1 MLKRLKIIFIIVA
14 MILLLF
20 IFVIYFVKPFLFP
33 TVSNNPKISNIVRN
47 FQDVTTANENF
58 DRIILDG
65 CDLDLKADKTIFKTP
80 VVIKDETRT
89 INQFVNVSNDL
100 KIFCIKTGSTIT
112 YAKEAI
118 KASLEIDAS
127 TAETK
132 FGVKKDTF
140 GNLSNIEAFKKYIFG
155 SNGCK
160 IEVVGV
166 PIINSEAEFK
176 YQDEKLVC
184 ANTDSRQ
191 EYYFIPKDEKK
202 QIIIFN
208 RSQYVDQ
215 KSKLLLINK

>member
-1 MLKRLKIIFIIVA
+1 MNKNIKSLLLLLA
-14 MILLLF
+14 LILLLTIFAIFF
-20 IFVIYFVKPFLFP
+20 IKPLLFP

-47 FQDVTTANENF
+47 FQDITTTNGNL
-58 DRIILDG
+58 DRINLDG

-80 VVIKDETRT
+80 VAIKDDTRT
-89 INQFVNVSNDL
+89 INQFVNESNDL
-100 KIFCIKTGSTIT
+100 KIFCINTGSTIN

-118 KASLEIDAS
+118 KASLELDAP

-140 GNLSNIEAFKKYIFG
+140 ANLSNIEAFKKYIFG

-202 QIIIFN
+202 QIVIFN